1 MKELDKKV
9 ITNLNIVKKFHK
21 APLVEALKKV
31 ENPGTGWYH
40 LYTFDATC
48 ADPVLYIA
56 CEEEE
61 IVLLLIDIG
70 GFRGKELSTEAL
82 LSIRQIFYF
91 FKEKKRDM
99 IVRFSYDT
107 EGKGMEKEPESGRI
121 VLEHI
126 RQLGTVI
133 REYQSWILVV
143 QGLLVG
149 SWGEM
154 HDSKYLTK
162 KWLIRLAEEMLKA
175 TDRQC
180 HLAVRKPAQLRCIE
194 EALGEKAKRNLT
206 LFDDGIFGSETD
218 LGTYESSPEARM
230 RELSWME
237 ENLSNGYIGGE
248 VLAVQ
253 GMDEP
258 VWIDGKRA
266 EADFRKMHISYLN
279 SVHQKKILDGWKKET
294 MMWQEK
300 QVSAYEY
307 LGAHLGYRFVVRDVR
322 FCRGVLKIRI
332 ENTGFA
338 NLCEDAICRLQIYA
352 EHGKTER
359 MIETDP
365 KKWECRKENTL
376 EIRLAKEE
384 QRKGTRYLLQ
394 LFRKKDGRS
403 IRFANQGAED
413 GVLLGNF

>member
-1 MKELDKKV
+1 M

-48 ADPVLYIA
+48 ADPVLYVA
-56 CEEEE
+56 YEEEE

-91 FKEKKRDM
+91 FKEKKKDM
-99 IVRFSYDT
+99 IVRFAYDT

-175 TDRQC
+175 NGKSFKDQTVVISGSGNV
-180 HLAVRKPAQLRCIE
+180 AIYATKKATEFGAKVV
-194 EALGEKAKRNLT
+194 ALS
-206 LFDDGIFGSETD
+206 D
-218 LGTYESSPEARM
+218 
-230 RELSWME
+230 
-237 ENLSNGYIGGE
+237 SNGYIYDPDGIDLPVVQQIKEVERGRIKEYVDRTSHKNATYTEGCSGIWSIKCDIALPCATQNEIDADSAKKLAANGCYAVSEGANMPSTPEAIDVYFENKMLYGPAKAANAGGVATSGLEMSQNSERLSWTFEE
-248 VLAVQ
+248 VDAKLHGIMKEIFKSCDEAAKEF
-253 GMDEP
+253 GMEGNYMAGANIAGFLK
-258 VWIDGKRA
+258 VA
-266 EADFRKMHISYLN
+266 EAMK
-279 SVHQKKILDGWKKET
+279 
-294 MMWQEK
+294 
-300 QVSAYEY
+300 A
-307 LGAHLGYRFVVRDVR
+307 
-322 FCRGVLKIRI
+322 
-332 ENTGFA
+332 
-338 NLCEDAICRLQIYA
+338 
-352 EHGKTER
+352 
-359 MIETDP
+359 
-365 KKWECRKENTL
+365 
-376 EIRLAKEE
+376 
-384 QRKGTRYLLQ
+384 
-394 LFRKKDGRS
+394 
-403 IRFANQGAED
+403 QGC
-413 GVLLGNF
+413 V

>member
-48 ADPVLYIA
+48 ADPVLYVA

-99 IVRFSYDT
+99 IVRFAYDT

-175 TDRQC
+175 TDSQC

-194 EALGEKAKRNLT
+194 EVLGEKAKRNLT

-218 LGTYESSPEARM
+218 LGTYESSP
-230 RELSWME
+230 
-237 ENLSNGYIGGE
+237 
-248 VLAVQ
+248 
-253 GMDEP
+253 
-258 VWIDGKRA
+258 
-266 EADFRKMHISYLN
+266 HISYLN